1 MGIYDRE
8 YYRGETR
15 GSSLFSTGPVC
26 KGLIAVNVAIFVLE
40 RLDLGGHGFLLREF
54 AATSYGVFHQG
65 KVWQLLTYAFL
76 HADHLHLLGNMYF
89 LWVFG
94 RELEAMYGVKD
105 FLVFYLSAA
114 VVAGLGWTLY
124 DFTKHSELYVP
135 MIGASGAVCA
145 VVVLYALFYPRRELL
160 FLFVIP
166 IEVWLLVSI
175 YFGYQVMTLLS
186 TRETATAVETH
197 LAGAAFGYLFKHF
210 DLRWSRLT
218 AGWTRSRRPRLRIVP
233 AEPREASGPRPSS
246 GSTWTSN
253 VAISP
258 KPVAAAVVTEE
269 QLDAKLDEVLAK
281 IAKEGPTA
289 LTDDENRVLQE
300 ASRRARNRRSDR
312 P

>member
-8 YYRGETR
+8 YYRGESR
-15 GSSLFSTGPVC
+15 NSGLFSTGPVC
-26 KGLIAVNVAIFVLE
+26 KGLIAVNVAIFIIE
-40 RLDLGGHGFLLREF
+40 RLDFGGHGFLFHQF
-54 AATSYGVFHQG
+54 AVTSQGVFREG
-65 KVWQLLTYAFL
+65 KVWQLVSYAFL

-105 FLVFYLSAA
+105 FLIFYLTAA

-124 DFTKHSELYVP
+124 DLTKHQDAHVP

-175 YFGYQVMTLLS
+175 FFGFQVMQLLT
-186 TRETATAVETH
+186 TRNTDIAVETH
-197 LAGAAFGYLFKHF
+197 LAGAAFGCLFKHF

-218 AGWTRSRRPRLRIVP
+218 AGWTRARRPRLRIVP
-233 AEPREASGPRPSS
+233 AEPREAASPRPST

-253 VAISP
+253 VATSP
-258 KPVAAAVVTEE
+258 KPAASAVVTEE
-269 QLDAKLDEVLAK
+269 QLDARLDEVLAK
-281 IAKEGPTA
+281 IAREGPTG